1 MASKQES
8 KPKCVK
14 KGRKMSKYRRLSIF
28 VGYDVTGAKP
38 IETYAGRCKPAE
50 GAILK
55 EDYEWHVKKGD
66 LLPWLKETRKQ
77 NYELAAQNHLDNE
90 RWKRVSMA
98 MKRLERLV
106 GMSGFYMVDI
116 RLYLINAKRFT
127 SFDYD
132 GTVIDF
138 ENGFGYLQ
146 RSLTLSEYNEY
157 VNTKDK
163 AKWVHEKRLWMLEQL
178 KADDRKYREFME
190 EYKKEWEQ

>member
-1 MASKQES
+1 
-8 KPKCVK
+8 
-14 KGRKMSKYRRLSIF
+14 
-28 VGYDVTGAKP
+28 
-38 IETYAGRCKPAE
+38 
-50 GAILK
+50 
-55 EDYEWHVKKGD
+55 
-66 LLPWLKETRKQ
+66 
-77 NYELAAQNHLDNE
+77 
-90 RWKRVSMA
+90 

-116 RLYLINAKRFT
+116 RLYPINAKRFI

-178 KADDRKYREFME
+178 KEDDRKYREFME